1 MAQRVLLVNK
11 FYYPRGGDCV
21 VTLNTER
28 LLRAH
33 GVDVGVYAMQYPHN
47 VESQFS
53 RYFAS
58 QISLDGGLGAKF
70 KALKRIMGLGDI
82 KRSMARVLDDFK
94 PDVVHLH
101 NVHSYLS
108 PVVAQMAHNRGIKV
122 VWTLHDYKLLC
133 PAYTCLREGKPCE
146 QCFGSNKHP
155 VVEHRCMKRSMAA
168 SVVAWAEAK
177 RWSRAVLEK
186 CVDAWICPSQF
197 MARKMEQGGF
207 DSGKLK
213 VLCNFVDPLKLEKF
227 KAQHEQPRDDF
238 YCYVGR
244 LSAEKGVS
252 TLLQAAALMRREVR
266 VGGSGPLIDELRHDF
281 SSFPNIHFL
290 GQLDA
295 QGVSDLLGRARF
307 SVVPSEWYENNPLS
321 VIESLCSGQ
330 GLVRCHA
337 PGLEHQLG
345 PRCHQ
350 APGHRAVLARDPLC
364 AAAGHIRQL
373 SLAPGATQVKRKTG
387 RAAWKTTIFSSPSR
401 PPQCVVA

>member
-321 VIESLCSGQ
+321 VIESLCSGTPVVGSHIGGIPELIVDGC
-330 GLVRCHA
+330 GLTYPCGDAKALCDAMRQAWNTGWDHA
-337 PGLEHQLG
+337 AIKHAAIARFSPEAHYARL
-345 PRCHQ
+345 Q
-350 APGHRAVLARDPLC
+350 AIYDA
-364 AAAGHIRQL
+364 
-373 SLAPGATQVKRKTG
+373 
-387 RAAWKTTIFSSPSR
+387 
-401 PPQCVVA
+401 

>member
-58 QISLDGGLGAKF
+58 QISLDGGLGAKL

-321 VIESLCSGQ
+321 VIESLCSGTPVVGSHIGGIPELIVDGC
-330 GLVRCHA
+330 GLTYPCGDAKALCDAMR
-337 PGLEHQLG
+337 
-345 PRCHQ
+345 Q
-350 APGHRAVLARDPLC
+350 AWNTGWDHDAIKHRAIERFSPEAHY
-364 AAAGHIRQL
+364 AQL
-373 SLAPGATQVKRKTG
+373 QAIYDG
-387 RAAWKTTIFSSPSR
+387 
-401 PPQCVVA
+401 

>member
-321 VIESLCSGQ
+321 VIESLCSGTPVVGSHIGGIPELIVDGC
-330 GLVRCHA
+330 GLTYPCGDAKALCDAMRQAWNTGWDHDA
-337 PGLEHQLG
+337 IK
-345 PRCHQ
+345 HQ
-350 APGHRAVLARDPLC
+350 AIERFSPEAHYA
-364 AAAGHIRQL
+364 QL
-373 SLAPGATQVKRKTG
+373 QAIYDG
-387 RAAWKTTIFSSPSR
+387 
-401 PPQCVVA
+401 

>member
-266 VGGSGPLIDELRHDF
+266 VAGAGPQGDELRSDF
-281 SSFPNIHFL
+281 AQFPNINFL

-295 QGVSDLLGRARF
+295 HGVSQLLSRARF

-321 VIESLCSGQ
+321 VIESLCSGTPVVGSQ
-330 GLVRCHA
+330 IGGIPELIDSGCGVTYRAGDAKALCDAMRQAWNTQWDHA
-337 PGLEHQLG
+337 AIKHAAIARFSPEAHYARL
-345 PRCHQ
+345 Q
-350 APGHRAVLARDPLC
+350 AIYDA
-364 AAAGHIRQL
+364 
-373 SLAPGATQVKRKTG
+373 
-387 RAAWKTTIFSSPSR
+387 
-401 PPQCVVA
+401 

>member
-155 VVEHRCMKRSMAA
+155 VVEHRCMKGSLAA
-168 SVVAWAEAK
+168 SAIAWLEAK
-177 RWSRAVLEK
+177 RWCRSVLEQNT
-186 CVDAWICPSQF
+186 DAFICPSQF
-197 MARKMEQGGF
+197 MASKMAQGGF
-207 DSGKLK
+207 EQSKLQ
-213 VLCNFVDPLKLEKF
+213 VLCNFVDPTKLEQF
-227 KAQHEQPRDDF
+227 KAMPSLPQRDDY

-244 LSAEKGVS
+244 LSPEKGVT
-252 TLLQAAALMRREVR
+252 TLLQAAALLRREAR
-266 VGGSGPLIDELRHDF
+266 VAGAGPQGDELRSDF
-281 SSFPNIHFL
+281 AQFPNINFL

-295 QGVSDLLGRARF
+295 HGVSQLLSRARF

-321 VIESLCSGQ
+321 VIESLCSGTPVVGSQ
-330 GLVRCHA
+330 IGGIPELIDSGCGVTYRAGDAKALCDAMRQAWNTQWDHA
-337 PGLEHQLG
+337 AIKHAAIARFSPEAHYARL
-345 PRCHQ
+345 Q
-350 APGHRAVLARDPLC
+350 AIYDA
-364 AAAGHIRQL
+364 
-373 SLAPGATQVKRKTG
+373 
-387 RAAWKTTIFSSPSR
+387 
-401 PPQCVVA
+401 

>member
-321 VIESLCSGQ
+321 VIESLCSGTPVVGSHIGGIPELIVDGC
-330 GLVRCHA
+330 GLTYPCGDAKALCDAMRQAWNTGWDHDA
-337 PGLEHQLG
+337 IKHWAIERFSPEAHYAQL
-345 PRCHQ
+345 Q
-350 APGHRAVLARDPLC
+350 AIYDG
-364 AAAGHIRQL
+364 
-373 SLAPGATQVKRKTG
+373 
-387 RAAWKTTIFSSPSR
+387 
-401 PPQCVVA
+401 

>member
-295 QGVSDLLGRARF
+295 QGVSDLLCRARF

-321 VIESLCSGQ
+321 VIESLCSGTPVVGSHIGGIPELIVDGC
-330 GLVRCHA
+330 GLTYPCGDAKALCDAMRQAWNTSWDHDA
-337 PGLEHQLG
+337 IK
-345 PRCHQ
+345 HQ
-350 APGHRAVLARDPLC
+350 AIERFSPETHYA
-364 AAAGHIRQL
+364 QL
-373 SLAPGATQVKRKTG
+373 QAIYDG
-387 RAAWKTTIFSSPSR
+387 
-401 PPQCVVA
+401 

>member
-266 VGGSGPLIDELRHDF
+266 VGGSGPLIDELQHDF

-290 GQLDA
+290 GKLDA

-321 VIESLCSGQ
+321 VIESLCSGTPVVGSHIGGIPELIVDGC
-330 GLVRCHA
+330 GLTYPCGDAKALCDAMRQAWNTGWDHDA
-337 PGLEHQLG
+337 IK
-345 PRCHQ
+345 HQ
-350 APGHRAVLARDPLC
+350 AIERFSPEAHYA
-364 AAAGHIRQL
+364 QL
-373 SLAPGATQVKRKTG
+373 QAIYDG
-387 RAAWKTTIFSSPSR
+387 
-401 PPQCVVA
+401 

>member
-321 VIESLCSGQ
+321 VIESLCSGTPVVGSHIGGIPELIVDGC
-330 GLVRCHA
+330 GLTYPCGDAKALCDAMR
-337 PGLEHQLG
+337 
-345 PRCHQ
+345 Q
-350 APGHRAVLARDPLC
+350 AWNTGWDHDAIKHRA
-364 AAAGHIRQL
+364 I
-373 SLAPGATQVKRKTG
+373 
-387 RAAWKTTIFSSPSR
+387 
-401 PPQCVVA
+401 

>member
-295 QGVSDLLGRARF
+295 QGVSDLLCRARF

-321 VIESLCSGQ
+321 VIESLCSGTPVVGSHIGGIPELIVDGC
-330 GLVRCHA
+330 GLTYPCGDAKALCDAMRQAWNTSWDHDA
-337 PGLEHQLG
+337 IK
-345 PRCHQ
+345 HQ
-350 APGHRAVLARDPLC
+350 AIERFSPEAHYA
-364 AAAGHIRQL
+364 QL
-373 SLAPGATQVKRKTG
+373 QAIYDG
-387 RAAWKTTIFSSPSR
+387 
-401 PPQCVVA
+401 

>member
-321 VIESLCSGQ
+321 VIESLCSGTPVVGSHIGGIPELIVDGC
-330 GLVRCHA
+330 GLTYPCGDAKALCDAMRQAWNTSWDHDA
-337 PGLEHQLG
+337 IK
-345 PRCHQ
+345 HQ
-350 APGHRAVLARDPLC
+350 AIERFSPEAHYA
-364 AAAGHIRQL
+364 QL
-373 SLAPGATQVKRKTG
+373 QAIYDG
-387 RAAWKTTIFSSPSR
+387 
-401 PPQCVVA
+401 

>member
-1 MAQRVLLVNK
+1 
-11 FYYPRGGDCV
+11 
-21 VTLNTER
+21 
-28 LLRAH
+28 
-33 GVDVGVYAMQYPHN
+33 
-47 VESQFS
+47 
-53 RYFAS
+53 
-58 QISLDGGLGAKF
+58 
-70 KALKRIMGLGDI
+70 
-82 KRSMARVLDDFK
+82 
-94 PDVVHLH
+94 
-101 NVHSYLS
+101 
-108 PVVAQMAHNRGIKV
+108 
-122 VWTLHDYKLLC
+122 
-133 PAYTCLREGKPCE
+133 
-146 QCFGSNKHP
+146 
-155 VVEHRCMKRSMAA
+155 MKRSMAA

-321 VIESLCSGQ
+321 VIESLCSGTPVVGSHIGGIPELIVDGC
-330 GLVRCHA
+330 GLTYPCGDAKALCDAMR
-337 PGLEHQLG
+337 
-345 PRCHQ
+345 Q
-350 APGHRAVLARDPLC
+350 AWNTGWDHDAIKHRAIERFSPEAHY
-364 AAAGHIRQL
+364 AQL
-373 SLAPGATQVKRKTG
+373 QAIYDG
-387 RAAWKTTIFSSPSR
+387 
-401 PPQCVVA
+401 

>member
-33 GVDVGVYAMQYPHN
+33 GIDVGVYAMQYPRN

-58 QISLDGGLGAKF
+58 EITLDGGLGAKF

-82 KRSMARVLDDFK
+82 KRSTARMLDEFK

-108 PVVAQMAHNRGIKV
+108 PVVAEMAHSRGIKV

-146 QCFGSNKHP
+146 QCFGASKHP
-155 VVEHRCMKRSMAA
+155 VVEHRCMKHSTAA

-207 DSGKLK
+207 ESSKLK
-213 VLCNFVDPLKLEKF
+213 VLCNFVDPFKLEQF

-266 VGGSGPLIDELRHDF
+266 VAGSGPLCDELQRDF

-295 QGVSDLLGRARF
+295 QGVSNLLGRARF

-321 VIESLCSGQ
+321 VIESRCSGTPVVGSHIGGIPELIDDGC
-330 GLVRCHA
+330 GLTYPWGDAKALCDAMRQAWNTRWDHDA
-337 PGLEHQLG
+337 IKHTAIERFSPEAHYAQL
-345 PRCHQ
+345 Q
-350 APGHRAVLARDPLC
+350 AIYD
-364 AAAGHIRQL
+364 
-373 SLAPGATQVKRKTG
+373 S
-387 RAAWKTTIFSSPSR
+387 
-401 PPQCVVA
+401 